1 MGMGET
7 IMNKQ
12 VNFTTVM
19 DYRQTFTVDIDFEEL
34 KKELIEKY
42 DYDEE
47 EVQQTWESD
56 EDMYNHAWE
65 MVMENPDKYR
75 DQAWG
80 EGDFDNEVVYNDCIL

>member
-1 MGMGET
+1 
-7 IMNKQ
+7 MNKQ

-19 DYRQTFTVDIDFEEL
+19 DYRQTFTVNIDFEVL
-34 KKELIEKY
+34 KKELVEKY

-75 DQAWG
+75 DQALG
-80 EGDFDNEVVYNDCIL
+80 EGDFDNEIVYNDNIINS

>member
-1 MGMGET
+1 
-7 IMNKQ
+7 MNKQ

-19 DYRQTFTVDIDFEEL
+19 DYRQTFTVDIDFESL
-34 KKELIEKY
+34 KKELVEKY

-80 EGDFDNEVVYNDCIL
+80 EGDFDNEVVYHDCIL

>member
-19 DYRQTFTVDIDFEEL
+19 DYRQTFTVDIDFESL
-34 KKELIEKY
+34 KKELVEKY

-80 EGDFDNEVVYNDCIL
+80 EGDFDNEVVYHDCIL

>member
-19 DYRQTFTVDIDFEEL
+19 DYRQTFTVDIDFESL
-34 KKELIEKY
+34 KKELVEKY

>member
-1 MGMGET
+1 MGEL

-19 DYRQTFTVDIDFEEL
+19 DYRQTFTVNIDFEVL
-34 KKELIEKY
+34 KKELVEKY